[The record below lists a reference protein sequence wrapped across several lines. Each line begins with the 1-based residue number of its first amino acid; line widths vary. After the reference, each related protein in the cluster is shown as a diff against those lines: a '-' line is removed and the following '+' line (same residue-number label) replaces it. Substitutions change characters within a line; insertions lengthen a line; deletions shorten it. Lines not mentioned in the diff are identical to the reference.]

1 MARYFFDFSKNGDL
15 IKDKEG
21 VDLNGLEEMRAEAIA
36 TLPDLAKRLDFD
48 VDHHIFNVTVRDAM
62 GNPVFRAELLFNC
75 AWLE

>member
-36 TLPDLAKRLDFD
+36 TLPDLAKPLDFD
-48 VDHHIFNVTVRDAM
+48 VDHYILNVTVRDAM